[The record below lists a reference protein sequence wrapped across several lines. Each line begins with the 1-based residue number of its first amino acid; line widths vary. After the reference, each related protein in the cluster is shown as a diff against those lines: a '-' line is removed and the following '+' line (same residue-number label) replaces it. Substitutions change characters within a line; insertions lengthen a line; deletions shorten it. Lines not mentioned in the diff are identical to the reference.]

1 MADNQSTSGSTGH
14 MGPVGH
20 VFVIFGEVKAIA
32 ALKEITGAVSQVEL
46 SRRSKITH
54 TIQYHSRHKGP

>member
-14 MGPVGH
+14 VGLVGH

-32 ALKEITGAVSQVEL
+32 ALKEITGAVCQVEL
-46 SRRSKITH
+46 TNYPPNLNL
-54 TIQYHSRHKGP
+54 T